1 MKSSPKNHQ
10 FQWSNTYQIQWWNLP
25 HFCQLW
31 RSTASSCIEAWTI
44 RLGRPG
50 LEGMENVAISHQWT
64 LLGYIICL
72 TIAGRYRDVSSKK
85 KCIHNITL
93 MYCSEGSFQQAAS
106 CVSHLDI
113 YTFVH
118 RFKCNVWGPRK
129 TNHVIFADWQVL
141 RFFNAATL
149 KHAQLNELS
158 GWDMGSECGSWL
170 SRTVSI
176 DNYLRAES

>member
-1 MKSSPKNHQ
+1 MNIDLGDSSLACIGFQQLAPLFSDEIITKKSSISVIEYL
-10 FQWSNTYQIQWWNLP
+10 SNPVVKFATFLEW
-25 HFCQLW
+25 FCQLR

-93 MYCSEGSFQQAAS
+93 MYCSEGSFRQAAS

-129 TNHVIFADWQVL
+129 TNHVIFAD
-141 RFFNAATL
+141 
-149 KHAQLNELS
+149 
-158 GWDMGSECGSWL
+158 
-170 SRTVSI
+170 
-176 DNYLRAES
+176 